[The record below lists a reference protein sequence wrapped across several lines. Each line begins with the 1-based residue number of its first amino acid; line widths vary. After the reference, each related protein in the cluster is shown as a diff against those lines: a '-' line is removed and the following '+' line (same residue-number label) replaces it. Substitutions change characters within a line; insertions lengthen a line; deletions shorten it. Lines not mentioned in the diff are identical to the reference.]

1 MEELIAK
8 VEEIKRGVDF
18 RNETG
23 LFDKRLLESF
33 DVIQIIAMIDEEYDI
48 TVPPS
53 QIMPQNFNSAAAIYE
68 MIQRLGDD

>member
-8 VEEIKRGVDF
+8 LE
-18 RNETG
+18 ETG

-53 QIMPQNFNSAAAIYE
+53 QIMPQNFNSAAAIYD
-68 MIQRLGDD
+68 MIQRLGDE

>member
-8 VEEIKRGVDF
+8 LEEMKPGVDF

-53 QIMPQNFNSAAAIYE
+53 QIMPQNFNRAAATYD
-68 MIQRLGDD
+68 MIQRLGDE

>member
-8 VEEIKRGVDF
+8 LEEMKPEVDF

-53 QIMPQNFNSAAAIYE
+53 QIMPQNFNSAAAIYD
-68 MIQRLGDD
+68 MIQRLGDE

>member
-8 VEEIKRGVDF
+8 LEEMKPGVDF

-33 DVIQIIAMIDEEYDI
+33 DVMQIIAMIDEEYDI

-53 QIMPQNFNSAAAIYE
+53 QIMPQNFNSAAAIYD
-68 MIQRLGDD
+68 MIQRLGDE

>member
-1 MEELIAK
+1 
-8 VEEIKRGVDF
+8 
-18 RNETG
+18 
-23 LFDKRLLESF
+23 
-33 DVIQIIAMIDEEYDI
+33 MIDEEYDI